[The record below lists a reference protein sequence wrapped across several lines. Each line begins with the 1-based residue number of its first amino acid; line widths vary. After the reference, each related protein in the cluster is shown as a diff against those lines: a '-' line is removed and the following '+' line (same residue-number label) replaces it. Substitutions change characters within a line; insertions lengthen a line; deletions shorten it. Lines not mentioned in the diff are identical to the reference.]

1 MNTKQIE
8 HYKNKLAY
16 EMDSWDLS
24 EAMKEN
30 QKIMVVDTRSAEAY
44 EHKHIPNAIN
54 IPHRTMTEE
63 LTDNLDKEI
72 LYICYCDGIG
82 CNASTK
88 GALKLSELGF
98 KVKEL
103 IGGLDWWCRDG
114 YDILLRDINGSGK
127 KNLNDKMHK
136 KS

>member
-1 MNTKQIE
+1 MNNKQVE

-24 EAMKEN
+24 EAIKEK

-44 EHKHIPNAIN
+44 KQKHIPNALN
-54 IPHRTMTEE
+54 IPHKTMTPEI
-63 LTDNLDKEI
+63 TSHLDKEI
-72 LYICYCDGIG
+72 LYVCYCDGIG

-88 GALKLSELGF
+88 GALNLAELGF

-114 YDILLRDINGSGK
+114 HATQGINATEG
-127 KNLNDKMHK
+127 KNLHCGC
-136 KS
+136 